1 MANTPRTDQT
11 PPPAVADL
19 LAWRDGNRV
28 GLLWTAPPDAA
39 RYHIVWS
46 DRPIVAQN
54 SLDPGQRNWWAA
66 SAVGPTLAPQPGMAQ
81 TLFIDTQGAETVYVA
96 LFTFDSADNMS
107 MMSNLV
113 LAGDTPPAPIPT
125 PTPGLFL
132 PWVGNQQQ

>member
-1 MANTPRTDQT
+1 
-11 PPPAVADL
+11 
-19 LAWRDGNRV
+19 
-28 GLLWTAPPDAA
+28 
-39 RYHIVWS
+39 
-46 DRPIVAQN
+46 
-54 SLDPGQRNWWAA
+54 
-66 SAVGPTLAPQPGMAQ
+66 MAQ